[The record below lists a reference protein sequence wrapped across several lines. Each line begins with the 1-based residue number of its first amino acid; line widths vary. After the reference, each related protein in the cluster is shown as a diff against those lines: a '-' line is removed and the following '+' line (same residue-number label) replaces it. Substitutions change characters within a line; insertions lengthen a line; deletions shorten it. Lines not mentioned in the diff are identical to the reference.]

1 MTSTPAASKPV
12 DLSEAVQAIYA
23 SLFVIYMEFEILF
36 KLVGLFFLAYV
47 CFKIGKMSVSEPV
60 AEKGR
65 KISLLIQ

>member
-1 MTSTPAASKPV
+1 
-12 DLSEAVQAIYA
+12 
-23 SLFVIYMEFEILF
+23 MEFEILF